1 MRTNPWRYLAA
12 YKEPQLGDKESFS
25 FCGREKESCELASL
39 VKRNLF
45 VTLYGRTGIGKTSL
59 LEAGVF
65 PLLRKDDY
73 VPVVVRFGMQ
83 DFLDKSFAQI
93 IVSSIENQGL
103 EIRSTVDK
111 VPEPTLDNGQPNI
124 DYLWIYF
131 ATRHFYQGEHKKVF
145 PVIVLDQF
153 EENLISFRGKSE
165 ILLEQLYSLID
176 DNKNYPDGFH
186 SETNFRFV
194 LSIREDELYRLEE
207 AVDKCQML
215 DFKNN
220 RYRLTHLSEECAKE
234 VICEPGSEILPID
247 KDEKQAVIAEILKQ
261 ATEEDGD
268 NINTLLLSLVCSC
281 LYDRCAAR
289 KQSRFTYSD
298 IRALSNNLLVD
309 YYKSLH
315 INKKTRRIIERK
327 LIDKNGRRNVI
338 NVDDLDIPKSELEEL
353 CSGSKRILQK
363 TNKRVELVHDL
374 LAKTIFEIK
383 KKRKENTHSHIFKI
397 CVLTLFSVIL
407 VLGLL
412 RSVFTI
418 SGTDKYNSIPLFCQT
433 DSIINS
439 NDVVFISNEDNIE
452 LLTLTGNGFCHVL
465 GCPNL
470 KRIIVQA
477 NMRGINIDNCP
488 SLRYLELPDSVN
500 RISITRCPQ
509 LKTLYLP
516 HVIEMLSFD
525 DFLEKVVPKPGSSRY
540 IIFGKSVWD
549 VERACII
556 HSKEY
561 IPSRRD
567 SVSVVFPYQLCH
579 KSMLTYK
586 SAKFINKGKITDE
599 GNLVSGN
606 DSIYGFCDTLT
617 SIDLSGKWIAEGA
630 FDNTPNVATI
640 ILDAGTKFES
650 SHAAS
655 FPKLH
660 HVIIRQSPDLK
671 LSQLENLLDVLA
683 VTPQS
688 LVYEIQGNGPLKKT
702 AEGMILYGKEPVTI
716 SAESKKQIETYNI
729 NDSTT
734 ALCTKGWRA
743 IYDCK
748 TDSNKTK
755 TSNSISIIGSSGHPK
770 VALTSETFR
779 MFNRLFSSDD
789 LYFFM
794 GDETK
799 EFFDDDFRIVFCGKL
814 TSKPRV
820 FYLTSSCEN
829 LARFVGLQ
837 DSVKKEIS
845 LLVPYGHIN
854 QYIYNSKFDGFND
867 IRELP
872 LMQTLGINTLNSFK
886 GAIVYFKHH
895 KGQFV
900 LLIMVA
906 IFTLTVLLLLN
917 YKRFSQHESMRLVK
931 FKALYTSLAIV
942 GLGVF
947 TWSSAYWFLWFW
959 FFRSINANICASL
972 IALINALIM
981 AGLTY
986 RNTWHFVWR
995 KIVFKL
1001 KRNSKL

>member
-12 YKEPQLGDKESFS
+12 YKEPRLGDKDTFV
-25 FCGREKESCELASL
+25 FCGRKKESYELASL
-39 VKRNLF
+39 VKKNLF
-45 VTLYGRTGIGKTSL
+45 ITLYGRTGIGKTSL
-59 LEAGVF
+59 LEAGAF

-73 VPVVVRFGMQ
+73 IPVVVRFGMQ
-83 DFLDKSFAQI
+83 DFEDKSFAQI
-93 IVSSIENQGL
+93 IVSSIERQGI
-103 EIRSTVDK
+103 EIKSTVDK
-111 VPEPTLDNGQPNI
+111 KPEPILYNGQPNI
-124 DYLWIYF
+124 DYLWTYF
-131 ATRHFYQGEHKKVF
+131 ATRHFYQGNHKVF
-145 PVIVLDQF
+145 PVVVLDQF
-153 EENLISFRGKSE
+153 EESLISFRKKSKF
-165 ILLEQLYSLID
+165 LLEQLYSLID

-186 SETNFRFV
+186 SETNFRFI

-207 AVDKCQML
+207 TIDKGQML

-220 RYRLTHLSEECAKE
+220 RYRLTHLSKEGAKE
-234 VICEPGSEILPID
+234 VIYEPGKELLPID
-247 KDEKQAVIAEILKQ
+247 KDEKQKVIDEILKQ
-261 ATEEDGD
+261 ATEEDSD

-289 KQSRFTYSD
+289 KKTF
-298 IRALSNNLLVD
+298 ALSDVKALGNELLVD
-309 YYKSLH
+309 FYESLH
-315 INKKTRRIIERK
+315 IKKKTRRIIENR
-327 LIDKNGRRNVI
+327 LIDKNGRRNTANI
-338 NVDDLDIPKSELEEL
+338 DDLDIPLSELDEL

-383 KKRKENTHSHIFKI
+383 KKRKENAHSHIFKI
-397 CVLTLFSVIL
+397 CILALFSIIL

-418 SGTDKYNSIPLFCQT
+418 SGTDNYNSIPLFCQT

-452 LLTLTGNGFCHVL
+452 LLTLTGNGFFHVS

-477 NMRGINIDNCP
+477 NMRGINVDNCP
-488 SLRYLELPDSVN
+488 SLRYLELPDSVYH
-500 RISITRCPQ
+500 ISITRCPQ

-516 HVIEMLSFD
+516 HAIESLSFD
-525 DFLEKVVPKPGSSRY
+525 DFLEKVIPKPGSSRY
-540 IIFGKSVWD
+540 IVFGKTVWD
-549 VERACII
+549 VQRACII

-561 IPSRRD
+561 IPSCRD
-567 SVSVVFPYQLCH
+567 SFSVVFPYQLCQR
-579 KSMLTYK
+579 STLTYK

-617 SIDLSGKWIAEGA
+617 CIDLSGKWIAEGA
-630 FDNTPNVATI
+630 FDNTQNVATI
-640 ILDAGTKFES
+640 ILDAGTEFES

-671 LSQLENLLDVLA
+671 LSQLEYLLDVLA
-683 VTPQS
+683 VTPQP

-702 AEGMILYGKEPVTI
+702 TEGVILYGKEPFTI
-716 SAESKKQIETYNI
+716 SAESKKQIETHNI

-734 ALCTKGWRA
+734 VLCTKGWRA
-743 IYDCK
+743 KYYY
-748 TDSNKTK
+748 NQTK
-755 TSNSISIIGSSGHPK
+755 ALKKISTIRSSGHPK
-770 VALTSETFR
+770 VALTSETFCI
-779 MFNRLFSSDD
+779 FNMLFSSDD

-799 EFFDDDFRIVFCGKL
+799 EFIDDDFRIVFCGKL
-814 TSKPRV
+814 SSKPRV
-820 FYLTSSCEN
+820 FYLTSSCKN
-829 LARFVGLQ
+829 LSRFLGLQ
-837 DSVKKEIS
+837 DSVKMEIS
-845 LLVPYGHIN
+845 LLVPYGQTK
-854 QYIYNSKFDGFND
+854 QYIYNPNFDGFND
-867 IRELP
+867 IRELS
-872 LMQTLGINTLNSFK
+872 LMQTLGINTLNSF
-886 GAIVYFKHH
+886 GAAIVYLKHN

-900 LLIMVA
+900 LLIIVA
-906 IFTLTVLLLLN
+906 IITLTVLLLLN
-917 YKRFSQHESMRLVK
+917 YKRFSQHENMRLVK

-947 TWSSAYWFLWFW
+947 TWMSAYWFLWFW

-972 IALINALIM
+972 IALIIALM
-981 AGLTY
+981 MVGLMY